1 MDENAAGGYTRAMAK
16 LTEYRRKRD
25 FHATPEPA
33 GGEHATPSH
42 IFVIQKHSA
51 TRLHYDL
58 RLEMDGVLKSW
69 AVPKGPSLDPS
80 VKRLAIHVEDHPF
93 EYRTF
98 EGQIPAGHYG
108 AGDVIVWDRGTY
120 EVEGALTAEKQI
132 EKGDL
137 KFTLHGEKLQ
147 GSFALVKLR
156 RGERQNEWLLIK
168 HRDEFASAVWDIAEH
183 GESVVSGRQVQSL
196 KAGRSTASG
205 VSPSRPTAKSAARK
219 IQQTAAR
226 AADIPGAVRAAMPA
240 KVEVMLARMGERAFS
255 NPNWL
260 FEVKWDGVRTVARVL
275 GERVEL
281 QARSERDVTQQYPEF
296 QELPKALLAANA
308 VLDGEIVALE
318 ADGRSDFQK
327 LQDRIG
333 VVKPSAKLLA
343 AIPLTYYC
351 FDLLYC
357 DGYDLRKS
365 PLLAR
370 KQLLEKLVQPN
381 EQVRYSGH
389 VLEKGD
395 ELFRAARE
403 KNLEGIIGKEIHS
416 PYSGGRSGEW
426 LKFKIVNEMDA
437 VVAGWTA
444 PRRSR
449 KYFGALVLGLY
460 RNGKLEFIGSVGTGF
475 VEKKQKEILEIL
487 QPLRTEKSPF
497 AVTPTLREK
506 VDWVQPELVAR
517 VKFANWTDD
526 QHLRAPVFL
535 SLRNDKLARD
545 CTFGEEQIAA
555 GQIAAGQTPA
565 RPGSREESV
574 APAAGRKSTKAKAAA
589 QDRRKP
595 ANSRD
600 PDPGALAETIRKTA
614 KGDLTLQ
621 VDGKNVHLT
630 HLEKVY
636 FPESGIAK
644 WELLAYYCE
653 MAEYILPFLEGRP
666 LVLRRYPN
674 GITGTTFFQKEAP
687 AGIPDWLKTAT
698 VYSDERGGEMQYV
711 MADDRAALLYLTNLG
726 CIDHNPWSSRAD
738 AQDTPDYV
746 FFDLDPTPDT
756 PFATVLKIA
765 AEIYAVLQAIGMK
778 CYLKTSGASGFH
790 IFVPLVAEYT
800 YEQTRTFAEVVG
812 RVAAGRL
819 PKITTFERTVRK
831 RPAGT
836 VLIDALQNARG
847 KPLASA
853 YSLRAYP
860 KAPASTPVEASEL
873 KGSWA
878 PERWNVRTMRE
889 RLRKK
894 GDLCS
899 DFWENRQEL
908 APALRRLEKLVT
920 P

>member
-1 MDENAAGGYTRAMAK
+1 MAK
-16 LTEYRRKRD
+16 LTEYQRKRD
-25 FHATPEPA
+25 FQATPEPA
-33 GGEHATPSH
+33 GGEHATASH

-120 EVEGALTAEKQI
+120 EVEGALTAEKQL

-137 KFTLHGEKLQ
+137 KFKLHGEKLQ
-147 GSFALVKLR
+147 GSFALVKIR
-156 RGERQNEWLLIK
+156 RGEKQNEWLLIK
-168 HRDEFASAVWDIAEH
+168 HRDEFASAVWDIDEH
-183 GESVVSGRQVQSL
+183 GDSVVSGRQVQSL
-196 KAGRSTASG
+196 KAGRSAASG
-205 VSPSRPTAKSAARK
+205 ISPSRPTAKSVARK
-219 IQQTAAR
+219 AQPGWR
-226 AADIPGAVRAAMPA
+226 AADVPGAVRAAMPGN
-240 KVEVMLARMGERAFS
+240 VEVMLARAGERAFS
-255 NPNWL
+255 NANWL
-260 FEVKWDGVRTVARVL
+260 FEVKWDGVRTIARIL
-275 GERVEL
+275 GDRVEL
-281 QARSERDVTQQYPEF
+281 QARSGRDVTQEYPEF
-296 QELPKALLAANA
+296 QELANSVRTANA
-308 VLDGEIVALE
+308 LLDGEIVALQ

-333 VVKPSAKLLA
+333 VEKPSAKLQA

-365 PLLAR
+365 QLLAR
-370 KQLLEKLVQPN
+370 KQLLEKILQPS
-381 EQVRYSGH
+381 ERVRYSGH

-395 ELFRAARE
+395 ELLAAAKE
-403 KNLEGIIGKEIHS
+403 KHLEGIIGKEIHS
-416 PYSGGRSGEW
+416 AYSGNRAGEW
-426 LKFKIVNEMDA
+426 LKFKIVNEVDA

-444 PRRSR
+444 PRGSR

-460 RNGKLEFIGSVGTGF
+460 RGGKLQFIGSAGTGF
-475 VEKKQKEILEIL
+475 VEKKQQEILEIL
-487 QPLRTEKSPF
+487 RPLETEKSAF
-497 AVTPTLREK
+497 AKIPTLREK
-506 VDWVQPELVAR
+506 VAWVRPELVAR

-526 QHLRAPVFL
+526 EHLRAPVFL
-535 SLRNDKLARD
+535 SLRNDKLATS
-545 CTFGEEQIAA
+545 CTFGAEQAQAEELPPTEQ
-555 GQIAAGQTPA
+555 
-565 RPGSREESV
+565 PGEPRKTKSRGRG
-574 APAAGRKSTKAKAAA
+574 AGRIGGKGAAHKKSSGADAE
-589 QDRRKP
+589 
-595 ANSRD
+595 
-600 PDPGALAETIRKTA
+600 ALAETIRKA
-614 KGDLTLQ
+614 RKGDLTLD

-630 HLEKVY
+630 HLEKIY

-653 MAEYILPFLEGRP
+653 MAESLLPFLEGRP

-687 AGIPDWLKTAT
+687 AGIPEWLQTAT

-711 MADDRAALLYLTNLG
+711 MAEDRADLLYLTNLG
-726 CIDHNPWSSRAD
+726 CIDHNPWSSRAN

-746 FFDLDPTPDT
+746 FFDLDPTPDA
-756 PFATVLKIA
+756 PFATVLKVA
-765 AEIYAVLQAIGMK
+765 AEIYDVLRAIGMK

-790 IFVPLVAEYT
+790 IFIPLVAEYT

-853 YSLRAYP
+853 YSARAYP
-860 KAPASTPVEASEL
+860 QAPVSTPLEPAEL
-873 KGSWA
+873 KGTWEPA
-878 PERWNVRTMRE
+878 RWNVRTMRE

-894 GDLCS
+894 GDLWA
-899 DFWENRQEL
+899 DFWQNRQEL
-908 APALRRLEKLVT
+908 TPALNRLQELVAT
-920 P
+920 